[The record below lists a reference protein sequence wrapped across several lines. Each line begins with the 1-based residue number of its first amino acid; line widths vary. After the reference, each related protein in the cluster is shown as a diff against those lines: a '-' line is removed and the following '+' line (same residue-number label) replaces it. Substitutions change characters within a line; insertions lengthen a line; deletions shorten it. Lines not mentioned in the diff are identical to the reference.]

1 LSALA
6 PFRVRSFRFQW
17 PADLA
22 TSWAFEMEALILG
35 WYVLATTGSVQL
47 LVVVG
52 ALAWLGS
59 LFAPFFGIAGDRI
72 GVRRLLCLTR
82 GGYALLAALL
92 AWLTLS
98 GRLEPWHVLVVAG
111 LAGLM
116 KPSDMAMRHVLVG
129 HTIPSDS
136 LMGALAISRTT
147 SDTARIFGAI
157 AGTGGVALVGMG
169 QAYAGVSLIYV
180 GAFLFSLGVAPVHA
194 SSAQARILTGLK
206 AGVRY
211 VWEKPDLLG
220 AFSIAFLV
228 NFLAYPFFLGLLPYV
243 AKNVYGMEQSG
254 LGWLAGAFAVGALA
268 GSLVVSANRLP
279 LRAARVMLLS
289 SALWFVLHP
298 RVRPGAG
305 RGRGHRDPLS
315 RRLRAELLHDA
326 DRRGHAARVQRRDAR
341 ARDGHP
347 HACDLGA
354 TARARGL
361 GADHRRVGLC
371 GDHADLRRAG
381 ARGDDR
387 NRLPVATGAVADV
400 RRRQRASL
408 GLRMTGPHRDH
419 GAGSRPIGSRRV
431 TARARRRCALQETLV
446 LLRKDALAAVGAP
459 VSPLPEEDVP
469 AGDAVDF
476 ARVCHRA
483 HSLQGN
489 NQAA

>member
-59 LFAPFFGIAGDRI
+59 LFSPFFGIAGDRI

-129 HTIPSDS
+129 HTIPSES

-180 GAFLFSLGVAPVHA
+180 AAFLFSLGVAPVHA
-194 SSAQARILTGLK
+194 SGVQAKVLSGLK

-268 GSLVVSANRLP
+268 GSLVVSSNRLP
-279 LRAARVMLLS
+279 LPAARAMLLS
-289 SALWFVLHP
+289 SALWFVLILVFGQVQSAGP
-298 RVRPGAG
+298 GILVLFLVGFVQSFCMTPIAAVMLRASSEDMRGRVMGIRMLAIWGLPLGLVASGPIIAGAG
-305 RGRGHRDPLS
+305 F
-315 RRLRAELLHDA
+315 
-326 DRRGHAARVQRRDAR
+326 AATTVIY
-341 ARDGHP
+341 G
-347 HACDLGA
+347 
-354 TARARGL
+354 GL
-361 GADHRRVGLC
+361 G
-371 GDHADLRRAG
+371 
-381 ARGDDR
+381 
-387 NRLPVATGAVADV
+387 
-400 RRRQRASL
+400 
-408 GLRMTGPHRDH
+408 
-419 GAGSRPIGSRRV
+419 
-431 TARARRRCALQETLV
+431 
-446 LLRKDALAAVGAP
+446 LAATIAIGYRWQHALWLRT
-459 VSPLPEEDVP
+459 S
-469 AGDAVDF
+469 
-476 ARVCHRA
+476 
-483 HSLQGN
+483 
-489 NQAA
+489 AANVHL

>member
-1 LSALA
+1 MSTPLGASALA
-6 PFRVRSFRFQW
+6 PFHVRSFRFQW

-22 TSWAFEMEALILG
+22 ASWAFEMEALILG

-98 GRLEPWHVLVVAG
+98 ARLEPWHVLVVAG

-129 HTIPSDS
+129 HTMPAGA

-180 GAFLFSLGVAPVHA
+180 AAFLLSLGVAPVHA
-194 SSAQARILTGLK
+194 SAARANVLTGLK
-206 AGVRY
+206 EGVRY
-211 VWEKPDLLG
+211 VWDKPDLLG

-254 LGWLAGAFAVGALA
+254 LGWLAGSFAAGALA

-289 SALWFVLHP
+289 SALWFVLILVFGQM
-298 RVRPGAG
+298 RSAGAG
-305 RGRGHRDPLS
+305 IAILFLVGFVQSFCMTPIAAVM
-315 RRLRAELLHDA
+315 LRASSEAMRSRVMAIRMLAIWGLPLGLVA
-326 DRRGHAARVQRRDAR
+326 SGPIIAGLGFAATTLIY
-341 ARDGHP
+341 GG
-347 HACDLGA
+347 LGLAATIVIGYRWQQALWQKTA
-354 TARARGL
+354 TA
-361 GADHRRVGLC
+361 
-371 GDHADLRRAG
+371 
-381 ARGDDR
+381 
-387 NRLPVATGAVADV
+387 N
-400 RRRQRASL
+400 
-408 GLRMTGPHRDH
+408 
-419 GAGSRPIGSRRV
+419 
-431 TARARRRCALQETLV
+431 
-446 LLRKDALAAVGAP
+446 
-459 VSPLPEEDVP
+459 
-469 AGDAVDF
+469 
-476 ARVCHRA
+476 A
-483 HSLQGN
+483 HL
-489 NQAA
+489 